1 MYNVLLYGVYYR
13 EMGGTKNKSFFSPT
27 EFTCEKNI

>member
-1 MYNVLLYGVYYR
+1 MYNVLLYDVYYR
-13 EMGGTKNKSFFSPT
+13 EMGTKNKSFFSPT

>member
-13 EMGGTKNKSFFSPT
+13 EMGGTKNKSFFST

>member
-13 EMGGTKNKSFFSPT
+13 EMGTKNKSFFSP